1 MSDPPSSSNQDFCNI
16 DISVESVFNVDG
28 SDQNETQQTVQ
39 QYLSQETRH
48 NILQVILGH
57 PHHLVSVTEFDYY
70 IPKSRSTISEQ
81 LADLADHKILTQYS
95 HQPNAEVRDL
105 PTDFWGFTEFGLRL
119 IAEYNYLRG
128 LPIMRAAHDATDKT
142 EKVQRHE
149 GSPRPTL
156 PASIQSVL
164 TFDETEQAEENTRVA
179 ADSCVES
186 HTETIYADAAP
197 VDPSVLNGDADGD
210 RTLEE
215 LF

>member
-149 GSPRPTL
+149 GAPRPTL

-164 TFDETEQAEENTRVA
+164 TFDETDQAEENTRVA
-179 ADSCVES
+179 VDSCVES
-186 HTETIYADAAP
+186 HTETIYADAAL